1 VWLLNSQYEKAVQCL
16 KRAVQVT
23 PLDLVAWGYLGLAH
37 GTAGGEAELKEAHRI
52 LTRIIADA
60 PDHPSIP
67 YWLQFLTSANL
78 RLGQYEEAIKAGRR
92 CVEMQPG
99 YTLQN
104 YLLAEALC
112 RTGQTEEAKRVLD
125 SVPQY
130 NPNFTLPHFEKVV
143 LAICRKPEILDQFCG
158 SCRSLQRGSS

>member
-1 VWLLNSQYEKAVQCL
+1 MGLSGSG
-16 KRAVQVT
+16 
-23 PLDLVAWGYLGLAH
+23 AWYGRGR
-37 GTAGGEAELKEAHRI
+37 GGVREAHRI

-78 RLGQYEEAIKAGRR
+78 RLGRYEEAIEAGRR

-112 RTGQTEEAKRVLD
+112 RTGRADDAKRVLE

-130 NPNFTLPHFEKVV
+130 NPNFTLSHFEKVV

-158 SCRSLQRGSS
+158 SCRSLRKEH